1 MLFTFLIAC
10 QWVCGQSSVHLL
22 KQYKQAK
29 TGNQK
34 FDAYKQIADFYSKPY
49 SQEKEQ
55 MLVHD
60 IQSAK
65 AEKRFFDYAILS
77 THYAAVQGYKG
88 LNEESNTLCDK
99 ILNEDAVHL
108 DTLLRVKLLMAKG
121 FNYSK
126 KIKFSEANKMFIASR
141 DLALQI
147 HDTKDHIGS
156 ELGLMAGYL
165 FVRQPDKGLADLERI
180 KAMIAPEDMDYYL
193 PKIYRIKFTCYL
205 LKTLKGEKANRKTM
219 LECAQKCEELSK
231 RDEDDV
237 SLLSVYFTLGMYY
250 SGEERNDTL
259 AEGYLLKAVE
269 AGKKAGCFREIY
281 LAYNY
286 LVQNSLR
293 MNKLEDA
300 EKYAKASILDIS
312 LPDFEE
318 FRLEKYYSLAGIY
331 LKKNEAG
338 KVMEMI
344 DSIRSNMII
353 SFNKRYDNSYSELQT
368 KYETAQ
374 KEKTIGLL
382 DKENQRKQLVIAQQA
397 TSLLTK
403 KLEEEQR
410 LHQIGLL
417 SKDKMLLSTSNE
429 LLFKKNELNEVVIEK
444 TEAEINRQRIEK
456 EKQRVVIEKLNAL
469 QQYQKLR
476 NTFIYSLLGIGMLL
490 VGIFYV
496 WQRNKQRQ
504 RNALEK
510 QRYEVEI
517 LEGKLATYSAQM
529 NPHFMFNSMNA
540 VNSFILNNNSIE
552 ASQYLS
558 KYSRLM
564 RQVLENSQHKL
575 ISLQDE
581 LDTLKLYVDM
591 EQLRFAHRFSYELG
605 WDDSIILDDIKIPP
619 LILQPYVENAICHG
633 LMHKEGEG
641 HVRIYIQ
648 DCDDHFI
655 CSVDDDGVGRAFAA
669 SLKKVSKKSHHSMGL
684 QITASRL
691 KILNPS
697 ISEADIVK
705 IIDKVDEQGQSLGTR
720 VEIYL
725 PEVV

>member
-1 MLFTFLIAC
+1 MFVLPCLT
-10 QWVCGQSSVHLL
+10 VNGQQSAMLL
-22 KQYKQAK
+22 KHYKQAK
-29 TGNQK
+29 TANQK
-34 FDAYKQIADFYSKPY
+34 FEIFKQIADLYTKPY
-49 SQEKEQ
+49 SLEKEN
-55 MLVHD
+55 MLVQD
-60 IQSAK
+60 IQTAK
-65 AEKRFFDYAILS
+65 NEHRMLDYAILN
-77 THYAAVQGYKG
+77 TQYAATQGYKG
-88 LNEESNTLCDK
+88 LNEESNTICDK
-99 ILNEDAVHL
+99 LLNDNSQFL
-108 DTLLRVKLLMAKG
+108 DTLIRIKLYMVKG

-126 KIKFSEANKMFIASR
+126 KIKFSEASKMFINAR
-141 DLALQI
+141 DLSILI
-147 HDTKDHIGS
+147 KDSKDHIGA
-156 ELGLMAGYL
+156 ELGLLAGYL

-180 KAMIAPEDMDYYL
+180 KAMIPVDEMDYYL
-193 PKIYRIKFTCYL
+193 SKFYRIKFTCHM
-205 LKTLKGEKANRKTM
+205 LKTLKGEKASRKEM
-219 LECAQKCEELSK
+219 LEYARKCEELST
-231 RDEDDV
+231 RDGDDV
-237 SLLSVYFTLGMYY
+237 SLLSVYFSLGIYF

-259 AEGYLLKAVE
+259 SERYLLRAIE

-293 MNKLEDA
+293 MSKLEDA

-318 FRLEKYYSLAGIY
+318 FRIEKYYSLAGIY
-331 LKKNEAG
+331 LKKNESG

-417 SKDKMLLSTSNE
+417 NKDKMLLSTSNE
-429 LLFKKNELNEVVIEK
+429 LLLKKNELNEVVIEK
-444 TEAEINRQRIEK
+444 TEAEINRQKIEK
-456 EKQRVVIEKLNAL
+456 EKQRIVIEKLNAL

-504 RNALEK
+504 RSAMEK

-540 VNSFILNNNSIE
+540 VNSFILNNNSLE

-558 KYSRLM
+558 KYSKLM
-564 RQVLENSQHKL
+564 RQVLENSQHRL

-669 SLKKVSKKSHHSMGL
+669 TLKKASKKSHHSMGL

-697 ISEADIVK
+697 IPEGDIVK
-705 IIDKVDEQGQSLGTR
+705 IIDKVDNQGLSLGTR

>member
-1 MLFTFLIAC
+1 MLLLLCSQFF
-10 QWVCGQSSVHLL
+10 VYGQQTAILL
-22 KQYKQAK
+22 SQYKLAK
-29 TGNQK
+29 SINQQGEI
-34 FDAYKQIADFYSKPY
+34 YKEINDFYTKPY
-49 SQEKEQ
+49 LLEKEQ
-55 MLVHD
+55 LLLHD
-60 IQSAK
+60 AQAAK
-65 AEKRFFDYAILS
+65 NRKAYTDYVILYS
-77 THYAAVQGYKG
+77 IYGSLQGVKG
-88 LNEESNTLCDK
+88 LNEESNLVCDK
-99 ILNEDAVHL
+99 LLQEESTYL
-108 DTLLRVKLLMAKG
+108 DSLIRLKLYLTKG

-126 KIKFSEANKMFIASR
+126 KIKFTEANKMFVTAR
-141 DLALQI
+141 DLALKI
-147 HDTKDHIGS
+147 GSSKDHIS
-156 ELGLMAGYL
+156 AELGLLAGYL
-165 FVRQPDKGLADLERI
+165 FVRQPDKGLADLERVQALI
-180 KAMIAPEDMDYYL
+180 PASELDFYQ
-193 PKIYRIKFTCYL
+193 PKFYRIKFTCQL
-205 LKTLKGEKANRKTM
+205 LKTLKGEKYSRKEM
-219 LECAQKCEELSK
+219 MDYALKCEEYSK
-231 RDEDDV
+231 KQDDEV
-237 SLLSVYFTLGMYY
+237 SLLSVYFSLGLFY

-259 AEGYLLKAVE
+259 SEKYLLKAIE
-269 AGKKAGCFREIY
+269 SGKKAGCFREIY

-293 MNKLEDA
+293 QNNLADA
-300 EKYAKASILDIS
+300 ERYARASILDVSI
-312 LPDFEE
+312 PDFEE
-318 FRLEKYYSLAGIY
+318 FRIEKYYSLAGIY
-331 LKKNEAG
+331 LKKNEG
-338 KVMEMI
+338 NKVMEMI
-344 DSIRSNMII
+344 DSIRSNMIL
-353 SFNKRYDNSYSELQT
+353 SFNRRYDNSYSELQT

-374 KEKTIGLL
+374 KEKTIGQL
-382 DKENQRKQLVIAQQA
+382 DKENQQKKLVIAQQA
-397 TSLLTK
+397 TSLLKK

-410 LHQIGLL
+410 THQIGLL
-417 SKDKMLLSTSNE
+417 NKDKMLLSTSNE

-444 TEAEINRQRIEK
+444 REAEIDRQKVEK
-456 EKQRVVIEKLNAL
+456 EKQRVVIDKLNAL
-469 QQYQKLR
+469 QKYQQLR
-476 NTFIYSLLGIGMLL
+476 NAFIYSLFGIGLL
-490 VGIFYV
+490 LAGIFYY

-504 RNALEK
+504 RNNLEK

-540 VNSFILNNNSIE
+540 VNSFILNNNSLE

-558 KYSRLM
+558 KYSKLM

-591 EQLRFAHRFSYELG
+591 EQLRFANRFTYDLG

-641 HVRIYIQ
+641 RVKIYIQ

-655 CSVDDDGVGRAFAA
+655 CSIDDDGVGRAFAA
-669 SLKKVSKKSHHSMGL
+669 TLKKVSKKSHHSMGL

-697 ISEADIVK
+697 IAEADIVK
-705 IIDKVDEQGQSLGTR
+705 IIDKVDGNGNAQGTR